1 METDRL
7 IIRKFSTDDWE
18 DLYEYLSDQ
27 EVVKYEPYDTFTQEA
42 CKQESTRRSGDENF
56 WAVCLK
62 DTDKLIGNIYLAKQ
76 DFDTWELGY
85 VFNSNFHG
93 NGYATEAAKALMNTA
108 FRENG
113 ARRITAMCNP
123 LNTPSW
129 KVLERLGM
137 RREGHLIKNIY
148 FKKDDD
154 ENPIWADTYEY
165 GILMSEWNNAQ

>member
-42 CKQESTRRSGDENF
+42 CKQEANRRSGDENF

-62 DTDKLIGNIYLAKQ
+62 DTDKLIGNIYLVKQ

-108 FRENG
+108 FRENS

-148 FKKDDD
+148 FKKDDSG
-154 ENPIWADTYEY
+154 NPIWADTYEY